1 MITQWVGD
9 DFFFYFFIFYQI
21 DLKKNLIHL
30 YQLGKSQF
38 YMNFCG
44 WMPHCLL
51 IFYIDG
57 CSNT

>member
-1 MITQWVGD
+1 MIL
-9 DFFFYFFIFYQI
+9 FFIFLFYQI
-21 DLKKNLIHL
+21 DLKNNLIHL
-30 YQLGKSQF
+30 YQLGKSQYRSKTQF

-44 WMPHCLL
+44 WMPHWLL